1 MGNNSRKGVV
11 AALMFCLAAG
21 QMHFS
26 MLGATAAFSAT
37 PDLSVVRSEINAIER
52 DLLQGNESQAS
63 ASGQLKKIR
72 KLLALQQKE
81 IQLSRAKVKELSESM
96 QTLSTQKQALLSN
109 IEKQKAGLKLKLREL
124 DKLTQAEALDA
135 SWLTMLDVDNQKSY
149 YLAKTLKK
157 ELAAVESL
165 KKDVQAALA
174 LELKILEEKNKLDY
188 YVQEL
193 HSQMSLLGANEQ
205 IQSEIFRTNRANRL
219 EALRR
224 MKSLKDSEREIESMI
239 SSFREPET
247 VEVTLAGL
255 KGKLPF
261 PVEGQILS
269 GFGKSFNPK
278 TNLLTFQKG
287 ITLGAK
293 PSSDV
298 KAVSGGKV
306 VFAGPLKNYGLVV
319 ILEHPGQYYTLYGQL
334 GSVGVALGG
343 KIGQGGVVGRTNGE
357 PLYFEIRDKNVA
369 INPVQWLSAGDAVA
383 YSRN

>member
-1 MGNNSRKGVV
+1 MGNDSRKSLV
-11 AALMFCLAAG
+11 AALLLL
-21 QMHFS
+21 S
-26 MLGATAAFSAT
+26 ATAAFSAT
-37 PDLSVVRSEINAIER
+37 PDLSAVRSEISAIER

-63 ASGQLKKIR
+63 AASQLKKIR

-81 IQLSRAKVKELSESM
+81 IQLSRAKVKELAESM
-96 QTLSTQKQALLSN
+96 DALSVQKQTLLSN
-109 IEKQKAGLKLKLREL
+109 IEKQKAALKLKLREL
-124 DKLTQAEALDA
+124 DKLTQTDALDA
-135 SWLTMLDVDNQKSY
+135 SWLTMLDIDNQKSY

-157 ELAAVESL
+157 ELAAVENL

-174 LELKILEEKNKLDY
+174 LELKILAEKNKLDY

-205 IQSEIFRTNRANRL
+205 IQSEILRTNRANRL

-224 MKSLKDSEREIESMI
+224 MKSLKDSEREIEAMI
-239 SSFREPET
+239 ANFRETEP
-247 VEVTLAGL
+247 VEATLAGL
-255 KGKLPF
+255 KGKLPP
-261 PVEGQILS
+261 PVDGEILS

-287 ITLGAK
+287 ITLGSK
-293 PSSDV
+293 PSAEV

-334 GSVGVALGG
+334 GSIGVELG
-343 KIGQGGVVGRTNGE
+343 KRAGQGDVIGRTNGE

-369 INPVQWLSAGDAVA
+369 INPVQWLTTGSAVA
-383 YSRN
+383 YSKQ